1 MKIICTRQNED
12 GSFDDVGTNNKF
24 LTSHYK
30 TVQGFIRYGIPET
43 YRKRNLR
50 IEIYHDHNFYIAPPC
65 RTIYHVSR

>member
-12 GSFDDVGTNNKF
+12 GSFDNVGTNNRF

-30 TVQGFIRYGIPET
+30 TIRGFIRYGIPET

-50 IEIYHDHNFYIAPPC
+50 IDIFHDHNFYVAPPYKI
-65 RTIYHVSR
+65 IYHTAS